1 MRGAQ
6 LPRSA
11 PPPPSKRAQELEIA
25 VEVDAVSSPAAS
37 APAAAPPSAPKAEP
51 PSAPTQVMVPVPS
64 GNVSSPEQASP
75 SAPATVPTAAPAPS
89 APVATQPM
97 AASAP
102 VAVPPA
108 PVATPTSV
116 MSAPQAVSAPQASAP
131 MVSGPSLTSGPGP
144 ETRAQIDEAS
154 REFLE
159 ETARA
164 RAADDDFGVWDAPT
178 RELPTSE
185 FEAPTL
191 EQPAPRPPGTGT
203 LLLPNLPAPPM
214 APPSAAAPQVAP
226 LPPPAAPRAGMKTQ
240 LGLGPVGAAPAP
252 AEEAAPALQPI
263 MPLDDYDE
271 ADDAPTRVVDAAA
284 VHYPPADAA
293 AQSGLPPVPMA
304 PRAPSFQIQDHHSQP
319 PPHQTSLAP
328 VAAEQITL
336 PPMRQRSMGGWIAA
350 GVLGLAAVVGLLF
363 LIPKTGLAG
372 GGEGELIVT
381 VAGPGQSS
389 VAMPKVL
396 IDGQNRC
403 ETSPCRVK
411 DLDPGP
417 HFVRV
422 SAPGFKATTDLAVSV
437 VAGEEAVLRV
447 DMVPDAP
454 AVADKAEK
462 PAEDAEKAE
471 ELAKNEEQQAKEP
484 ESDSKPA
491 EAKASATKSAAAA
504 PRPVS
509 ASLPGTTKPAAPT
522 GNATLRISSIPIA
535 NVVVDGRPL
544 GSTPKIVKVSPGS
557 HNVVFISPTGRKAR
571 SVRVGAGQTQVVAV
585 KF

>member
-1 MRGAQ
+1 R
-6 LPRSA
+6 
-11 PPPPSKRAQELEIA
+11 RAQELDIA

-37 APAAAPPSAPKAEP
+37 APAVEP
-51 PSAPTQVMVPVPS
+51 PSSPAQVMGPVPS
-64 GNVSSPEQASP
+64 GNPFLESPIAPSASDP
-75 SAPATVPTAAPAPS
+75 SAPDPSAPGAAPTQPTAAP
-89 APVATQPM
+89 TQPM

-102 VAVPPA
+102 VAVPSA
-108 PVATPTSV
+108 PVPTLPVLTAPVPTAPIAATP
-116 MSAPQAVSAPQASAP
+116 ASAPQASAP
-131 MVSGPSLTSGPGP
+131 SAPMMSGPSVTSGPGP
-144 ETRAQIDEAS
+144 ETRAQIDEAAK
-154 REFLE
+154 EFLE
-159 ETARA
+159 ETAQA
-164 RAADDDFGVWDAPT
+164 REAEDDFGVWDAPT
-178 RELPTSE
+178 REVPTTE

-191 EQPAPRPPGTGT
+191 ERPAPVPPGKGT
-203 LLLPNLPAPPM
+203 LLLPNLPAPPV
-214 APPSAAAPQVAP
+214 AQSPGTTQSAALP
-226 LPPPAAPRAGMKTQ
+226 PPPAAPRAGMKTQ
-240 LGLGPVGAAPAP
+240 LGLGPVGPGARPPLAATV
-252 AEEAAPALQPI
+252 EAAPALQPI

-284 VHYPPADAA
+284 VHYPPADVA
-293 AQSGLPPVPMA
+293 AQSDLPPVPLA
-304 PRAPSFQIQDHHSQP
+304 PRAPSFQVQDHHSQP
-319 PPHQTSLAP
+319 PPQQTSLAP

-336 PPMRQRSMGGWIAA
+336 PPMRQRSVGGWIAA

-363 LIPKTGLAG
+363 LVPQTGLAG

-381 VAGPGQSS
+381 VAGPGQSA

-447 DMVPDAP
+447 DMVPDAES
-454 AVADKAEK
+454 VAAKAEK
-462 PAEDAEKAE
+462 PADESAKPE
-471 ELAKNEEQQAKEP
+471 ELAKADEKNS
-484 ESDSKPA
+484 ESPA
-491 EAKASATKSAAAA
+491 DEAKSTADEKPSAAPKSAAA
-504 PRPVS
+504 PKPVS
-509 ASLPGTTKPAAPT
+509 GGLPGTGKPAAPT

-544 GSTPKIVKVSPGS
+544 GSTPKIVKVSPGNHS
-557 HNVVFISPTGRKAR
+557 VVFISPTGRKTR
-571 SVRVGAGQTQVVAV
+571 GVKVGAGQTQVVAV